1 VNVSTVEEWTMSGRT
16 TKKPKDIAVPSTER
30 RRELGND
37 AELLDLY
44 IDDLSRT
51 PTISAEEQKKLARI
65 MRDTKRPTADREE
78 ARAALVRANL
88 RFAFSIAKRYQHRGV
103 ALEDLVGEANAG
115 LLHAAEKYDP
125 DVGVNFISYAVWWIR
140 QSLAA
145 SIARTGHV
153 MRLPANR
160 ASDHTRVLRGAEV
173 LRQTFGRE
181 GTDEELAELTGL
193 TLDTV
198 RSLRNL
204 TLTASSLDEPIGD
217 DRRGGGRTLGQTVA
231 AAAAAGGASG
241 GGSDGDDLHDPERF
255 IEDESRR
262 AALSRVLDILPP
274 RDRRVI
280 VRYFGLEGNHAA
292 TLSEIATELGVT
304 RERVRQLRDRA
315 LERLRCGEAE
325 RLRGEWAA

>member
-1 VNVSTVEEWTMSGRT
+1 MDMSGRT
-16 TKKPKDIAVPSTER
+16 KKKVKAIAVPTTER
-30 RRELGND
+30 RRELGGD
-37 AELLDLY
+37 VELLDLY

-51 PTISAEEQKKLARI
+51 PTLSADEQKRLARV
-65 MRDTKRPTADREE
+65 MRDTKRSTPEREE

-88 RFAFSIAKRYQHRGV
+88 RFAFSLAKRYQHRGV
-103 ALEDLVGEANAG
+103 SLEDLVGEANAG

-160 ASDHTRVLRGAEV
+160 ASDHSRVLRGAEV

-181 GTDEELAELTGL
+181 GTDEELADLTGL

-217 DRRGGGRTLGQTVA
+217 DRRGGGGRTLSQTVPASTA
-231 AAAAAGGASG
+231 AVG
-241 GGSDGDDLHDPERF
+241 DGDDVHDPERY

-262 AALSRVLDILPP
+262 AALSRVLDVLPA

-315 LERLRCGEAE
+315 LERLRGGEAE